1 MKKLIDINEETIEKI
16 IKLAT
21 EDGRS
26 VKKEIEYLISQQ
38 IYYITNLQRKPNEN
52 STKENIEIAK
62 TKIWEAK
69 K

>member
-26 VKKEIEYLISQQ
+26 VKKEIEYLIRQQ

-62 TKIWEAK
+62 TNIWEAK